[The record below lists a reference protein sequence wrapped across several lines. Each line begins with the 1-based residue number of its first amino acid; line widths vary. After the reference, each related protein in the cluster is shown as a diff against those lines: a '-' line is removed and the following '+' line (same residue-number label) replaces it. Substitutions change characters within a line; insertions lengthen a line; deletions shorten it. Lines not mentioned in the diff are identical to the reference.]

1 MTELVL
7 IAVCTRRRP
16 QMLAQCLV
24 SLQSQHALP
33 AGIELQLLVV
43 ENDDA
48 PLVDEL
54 VKSLQVTSPY
64 PLHYVQE
71 PQAGLSYARNM
82 ALSQAMRLEANWLAF
97 IDDDESA
104 EPQWISE
111 LYRVAKAFS
120 ADAVRGP
127 VLYHFPEADKWAHL
141 RQGRSKGVAEEGS
154 VVKEGATNNILID
167 RRLFSEDALALRFD
181 LRLNFTGGEDKLFFI
196 QANQAGARMVFA
208 PSARVHETVPMSRC
222 GLRMLWRD
230 KSRLA
235 SNAILI
241 ERDILGITSGEAF
254 YWGQARKE
262 IFSALKKMVKAGVS
276 VLKHNGDARRY
287 FLGSVLAMA
296 RVQGIFSGLRGRRQE
311 TYRQVH
317 GD

>member
-24 SLQSQHALP
+24 SLQAQKALP
-33 AGIELQLLVV
+33 EEVELQLLVV

-71 PQAGLSYARNM
+71 PQAGLSFARNK
-82 ALSQAMRLEANWLAF
+82 ALSEALRLGANWLAF

-104 EPQWISE
+104 EAQWISE

-127 VLYHFPEADKWAHL
+127 VLYHFPEGDRWAHL
-141 RQGRSKGVAEEGS
+141 REGRGKGVAAEGS
-154 VVKEGATNNILID
+154 IVKEGATNNILIG
-167 RRLFSEDALALRFD
+167 RRLFADDALALRFD
-181 LRLNFTGGEDKLFFI
+181 LRLNFTGGEDKLFFM
-196 QANQAGARMVFA
+196 QANQVGVKTVFA

-222 GLRMLWRD
+222 SLKMLWCD
-230 KSRLA
+230 KARLA

-241 ERDILGITSGEAF
+241 ERDILGITSGEFF
-254 YWGQARKE
+254 YWKLALKE
-262 IFSALKKMVKAGVS
+262 FLTALKKMMKAGVS
-276 VLKHNGDARRY
+276 LLKNRGDARRH
-287 FLGSVLAMA
+287 FLGSVLAIA
-296 RVQGIFSGLRGRRQE
+296 RVQGIFSGLRGRRHE
-311 TYRQVH
+311 SYRQVH
-317 GD
+317 GH